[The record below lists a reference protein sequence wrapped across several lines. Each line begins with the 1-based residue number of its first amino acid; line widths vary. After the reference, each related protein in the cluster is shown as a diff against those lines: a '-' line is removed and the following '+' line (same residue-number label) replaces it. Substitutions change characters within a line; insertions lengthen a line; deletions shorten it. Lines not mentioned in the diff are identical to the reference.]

1 MDLFLQQV
9 DMDHN
14 LSSTD
19 VEFIWSSLKGL
30 SHHAISLYVP
40 KFRSRGHMYPKWFTP
55 SLCHSLHKLH
65 SLRRKARDSTSPH
78 HKSAIAI
85 AESNFESMV
94 MECKS
99 MVNAYDS
106 SNCPKIFN
114 YLHSLSKESLTPSSI
129 FYESKSASEDRNK
142 AELFNEF
149 FQSVFKPSRI
159 SFPDPKSLPIPAG
172 HPVLKSIAHS
182 EQDVHKA
189 LISLDPSKATGPD
202 QIPARVLKLCSY
214 SLTEPIHHLFKTC
227 LHQSYIPFEWR
238 TH

>member
-1 MDLFLQQV
+1 
-9 DMDHN
+9 MDHI

-30 SHHAISLYVP
+30 IHHAISLYVP

-55 SLCHSLHKLH
+55 SLRHSLHKLH

-78 HKSAIAI
+78 HKSAVTI

-94 MECKS
+94 MECKLNYERDL
-99 MVNAYDS
+99 VNTYDS

-114 YLHSLSKESLTPSSI
+114 YLRSLSKESLTLSSI
-129 FYESKSASEDRNK
+129 FYASKSASEDRDK

-149 FQSVFKPSRI
+149 FQSVFKPSCI

-172 HPVLKSIAHS
+172 RPVLKSIALS

-189 LISLDPSKATGPD
+189 LISLDPSKATSPG

-214 SLTEPIHHLFKTC
+214 SLTEPIHHSLQDMFISV
-227 LHQSYIPFEWR
+227 LYSF
-238 TH
+238 